1 MKNRKYLI
9 LGASSDIG
17 LAYLKDLNQQL
28 SEKKESA
35 VAVAH
40 FGHHADKLLE
50 LETELTCLDILP
62 IGADLSTEEG
72 VQPVLSFTEEHCGCP
87 DYILHLPASRLMY
100 QKIKKFDW
108 DEVSR
113 DLNIQVRSFAETG
126 KTFFPR
132 MAKQGFGRAA
142 VMLSSCT
149 LGMPPGFLSQYVTVK
164 YALLGLMKA
173 MAVEYGGKGVSVNG
187 ISPNMIETKF
197 LQEID
202 ERIVELNRESCL
214 QKRNVRVEEVVAAI
228 RYLFSDEAAYMNGVN
243 LNLTG
248 GDCS

>member
-1 MKNRKYLI
+1 MENSKYLI

-17 LAYLKDLNQQL
+17 LAYLKDLDQQL
-28 SEKKESA
+28 SKKKEDA

-50 LETELTCLDILP
+50 LKKELTCLDILP
-62 IGADLSTEEG
+62 IGADLGTEEG
-72 VQPVLSFTEEHCGCP
+72 IQSVLKFTEEHFDCP
-87 DYILHLPASRLMY
+87 DYILHLPATKLAY
-100 QKIKKFDW
+100 QKFKKFDW
-108 DEVSR
+108 DVVSR
-113 DLNIQVRSFAETG
+113 DLDIQVRSFAETG

-149 LGMPPGFLSQYVTVK
+149 LGMPPRFLSQYVTVK
-164 YALLGLMKA
+164 YALLGLMRA
-173 MAVEYGGKGVSVNG
+173 MAVEYGGRGVSING

-202 ERIVELNRESCL
+202 ERIVEMNRENCL
-214 QKRNVRVEEVVAAI
+214 QKRNVKVEEAVAAI
-228 RYLFSDEAAYMNGVN
+228 RYLFSEEAAYVNGVN